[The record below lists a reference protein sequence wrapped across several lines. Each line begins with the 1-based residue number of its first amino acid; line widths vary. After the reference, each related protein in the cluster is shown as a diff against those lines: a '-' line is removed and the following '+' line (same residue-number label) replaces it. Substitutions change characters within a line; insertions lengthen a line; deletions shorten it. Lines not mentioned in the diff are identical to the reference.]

1 VAQNDP
7 FATPELTTFY
17 GGAIPSGPDQRDYL
31 LPHLAL
37 RGASARIN
45 HDLRSYH
52 GQSLMVPIAD
62 QGQVGSCTGW
72 AWGRVRAAASARYH
86 IDRGEAPD
94 IGDTLSARFIYDLER
109 AHIDGSYPTDAGSQM
124 RSGGEILRH
133 YGVAPERYCPYTGKA
148 DNGPIEHS
156 ITPEA
161 YEAAKSYGVTTFYR
175 LEGSGERLLDSILG
189 CLDEGWPVVAAILV
203 APSFEQV
210 GPTGRVPSPKAT
222 ERVLGGH
229 AVTFCGNY
237 MDTAFEG
244 GLALVGVNQWG
255 EHWGD
260 HGYFY
265 LPASYA
271 TTQAGQYGPW
281 LQECWTLR

>member
-1 VAQNDP
+1 MAQNDP
-7 FATPELTTFY
+7 FSSPELTTFY

-45 HDLRSYH
+45 HDLRQYH

-86 IDRGEAPD
+86 IDREEPPD

-109 AHIDGSYPTDAGSQM
+109 AHLEHSYPSDSGAQM
-124 RSGGEILRH
+124 RSGGDILAH

-175 LEGSGERLLDSILG
+175 LDGAGERLIDSILG
-189 CLDEGWPVVAAILV
+189 CLDEGWPVAIALLV
-203 APSFEQV
+203 APGFEQV
-210 GPTGRVPSPKAT
+210 GPDGRVPTPNGT
-222 ERVLGGH
+222 NRILGGH
-229 AVTFCGNY
+229 ALVICGNY
-237 MDTAFEG
+237 QDTAFAG
-244 GLALVGVNQWG
+244 NGCFVVVNSWG
-255 EHWGD
+255 ERWGD
-260 HGYFY
+260 HGVGYVPY
-265 LPASYA
+265 AYA
-271 TTQAGQYGPW
+271 TTQAGQYGAF
-281 LQECWTLR
+281 LQEAWTLR